1 MPLASVFSLG
11 QNQAQQIQT
20 QTHEPVPLSLAQDA
34 REMHLQSDAVSEKE
48 DRSSERVNAGP
59 KICLL
64 LK

>member
-34 REMHLQSDAVSEKE
+34 REMHIQSDAVSEKE
-48 DRSSERVNAGP
+48 DRSRERVNAGP
-59 KICLL
+59 KISLL